1 MGSNPAKT
9 LQIHLDYGIT
19 EPCKAIVRCITG
31 EDMKAIKTAWL
42 WLTQYMVCVKWDGI
56 ETTHWAKTE
65 AEAREW
71 MACYGVNDTCVYGKR
86 GKLLGGRTA

>member
-1 MGSNPAKT
+1 
-9 LQIHLDYGIT
+9 
-19 EPCKAIVRCITG
+19 
-31 EDMKAIKTAWL
+31 
-42 WLTQYMVCVKWDGI
+42 MVCIKWDGI
-56 ETTHWAKTE
+56 ETIHWAKTE